1 MQQLDTI
8 PPELRTMRDF
18 VRWAASR
25 FQEAGLVF
33 GHGTDNA
40 LDEAAA
46 LVLHALHLPMDL
58 AAAWWESRVTAEEA
72 EAIMVLVRRRIL
84 ERQPLAYL
92 TREAWFAGLPFYVD
106 ERVLVPRSPIAEAI
120 QQRFGPWL
128 QADEVERVLDLGTG
142 SGCIAIACAYAFYE
156 AEVDA
161 VDVSAEALEVA
172 RTNVARHHLQERV
185 HLVQS
190 DLFEALPA
198 ERVYDLIVSNPP
210 YVDARDM
217 RELPPE
223 YRHEPRLGLAAGED
237 GLDLVRRILRQARS
251 RLTEQGV
258 LVVEVGNSAPALEA
272 AFPEV
277 PFVWLEFEHG
287 EGEVFLLTAEQLT
300 EYEAQLAG

>member
-1 MQQLDTI
+1 MQQLDSV

-46 LVLHALHLPMDL
+46 LVLHALHLPLDL
-58 AAAWWESRVTAEEA
+58 SAAWWESRVTAAEA
-72 EAIMVLVRRRIL
+72 EAILELVCRRIQ
-84 ERQPLAYL
+84 ERLPLAYL

-106 ERVLVPRSPIAEAI
+106 ERVLVPRSPLAETI
-120 QQRFGPWL
+120 QQHFEPWL
-128 QADEVERVLDLGTG
+128 TGEVRRVLDIGTG
-142 SGCIAIACAYAFYE
+142 SGCIAIACALAFPE

-161 VDVSAEALEVA
+161 VDISPDALEVA
-172 RTNVARHHLQERV
+172 RINVARHHLDDRV

-190 DLFEALPA
+190 DLFDALPA
-198 ERVYDLIVSNPP
+198 GRVYDLIVSNPP

-217 RELPPE
+217 SELPPE
-223 YRHEPRLGLAAGED
+223 YRHEPRLALEAGED
-237 GLDLVRRILRQARS
+237 GLDLVRRILRQARQ
-251 RLTEQGV
+251 RLSDHGL

-272 AFPEV
+272 AYPDV
-277 PFVWLEFEHG
+277 PFVWLEFVHG
-287 EGEVFLLTAEQLT
+287 EGEVFLLTAEQLD
-300 EYEAQLAG
+300 EYEAHFAG

>member
-1 MQQLDTI
+1 MQQLDSV

-46 LVLHALHLPMDL
+46 LVLHALHLPLDL
-58 AAAWWESRVTAEEA
+58 SAAWWESRVTAAEA
-72 EAIMVLVRRRIL
+72 EAILELVRRRIQ
-84 ERQPLAYL
+84 ERLPLAYL

-106 ERVLVPRSPIAEAI
+106 ERVLVPRSPLAETI
-120 QQRFGPWL
+120 QQYFEPWL
-128 QADEVERVLDLGTG
+128 TGEVRRVLDIGTG
-142 SGCIAIACAYAFYE
+142 SGCIAIACALAFPE

-161 VDVSAEALEVA
+161 VDISPDALEVA
-172 RTNVARHHLQERV
+172 RINVARHHLDDRV

-190 DLFEALPA
+190 DLFDALPA
-198 ERVYDLIVSNPP
+198 GRVYDLIVSNPP

-217 RELPPE
+217 SELPPE
-223 YRHEPRLGLAAGED
+223 YRHEPRLALEAGED
-237 GLDLVRRILRQARS
+237 GLDLVRRILRQARQ
-251 RLTEQGV
+251 RLSDHGL

-272 AFPEV
+272 AYPDV
-277 PFVWLEFEHG
+277 PFVWLEFVHG
-287 EGEVFLLTAEQLT
+287 EGEVFLLTAEQLD
-300 EYEAQLAG
+300 EYEAHFAG